1 MRYHLLLNIFG
12 KMVKIKK
19 TSFPY
24 SEGIFSFSTV
34 LAQSPMHL
42 SSLLYISHTVDSY
55 GHVCRQQMHSH
66 KKLKENIAEHFLS
79 LALLLS

>member
-1 MRYHLLLNIFG
+1 MISRAAQAAVVEENRKLFTQLL
-12 KMVKIKK
+12 V
-19 TSFPY
+19 P
-24 SEGIFSFSTV
+24 
-34 LAQSPMHL
+34 SPMHL